1 MKTSIYMRRI
11 YIIVLAALLL
21 QACGTTVKETSVNDL
36 PVRKQCTLERLY
48 KDMPREIRTDTP
60 DIAFA
65 NALCS
70 GDADAV
76 AGLFREKKL
85 FWDELPAVDTPYGRF
100 EGLEDIHDFAEGFL
114 SKFKA
119 GRAVFTPVFQT
130 IGGGRIAL
138 EGVFKFVV
146 EGEVEEVPFFVI
158 CDLRTPQTL
167 EEVRMYTHYSFVP
180 DLTPYRKP
188 IFKPAH
194 YEMGDPGL
202 LTGAMRAYYEALH
215 HAPYC
220 DPDKIHAA
228 FADDCIIGGYD
239 PWGTPILSKEEM
251 SKNAH
256 TFGYGLA
263 TYIPACVGMRYE
275 TIIDDGVTCV
285 IEWCHIVSKQGQQ
298 ERNRIAMSGCSAY
311 MRNSE
316 GYLCSVRISDYAGHE
331 GEIDWEKAPVSKEE
345 AYSINLV
352 DEFIGGCGMKP
363 QEEY

>member
-1 MKTSIYMRRI
+1 MRRVFAI
-11 YIIVLAALLL
+11 ALAAGLL
-21 QACGTTVKETSVNDL
+21 QACGTSGKEAANDIDRL

-48 KDMPREIRTDTP
+48 KDMPREIKEDTP
-60 DIAFA
+60 DIAFV
-65 NALCS
+65 NSLCS
-70 GDADAV
+70 GDAGAV

-100 EGLEDIHDFAEGFL
+100 EGLEGIKDFAGGFL
-114 SKFKA
+114 PKFKA
-119 GRAVFTPVFQT
+119 DRAVFTPVFQT

-146 EGEVEEVPFFVI
+146 DGEVEEVPFFVI
-158 CDLRTPQTL
+158 ADLRTPQTL

-251 SKNAH
+251 SRNAH
-256 TFGYGLA
+256 NFGYGLA

-275 TIIDDGVTCV
+275 TIIDDGRTCV
-285 IEWCHIVSKQGQQ
+285 IEWCHIVSKQGQE
-298 ERNRIAMSGCSAY
+298 ERNRIAMSGVSAY
-311 MRNSE
+311 MRNDE

-352 DEFIGGCGMKP
+352 DEFKGGCGMKP

>member
-1 MKTSIYMRRI
+1 MTRI
-11 YIIVLAALLL
+11 KLIALALILL
-21 QACGTTVKETSVNDL
+21 QACGTPGRKAEAPIADL
-36 PVRKQCTLERLY
+36 QVRKPCNLERLY
-48 KDMPREIRTDTP
+48 HDMDRTIRDDTP
-60 DIAFA
+60 DIFFV
-65 NALCS
+65 NALCA
-70 GDADAV
+70 GNTKEV
-76 AGLFREKKL
+76 VGLFREKKM

-100 EGLEDIHDFAEGFL
+100 EGLDGIKKFADGFVARFNAE
-114 SKFKA
+114 S
-119 GRAVFTPVFQT
+119 VTFTPVFQT

-146 EGEVEEVPFFVI
+146 EGAIEEVPFFVI
-158 CDLRTPQTL
+158 ADLRTPKLL
-167 EEVRMYTHYSFVP
+167 EEIRMYTHYSFVP

-239 PWGTPILSKEEM
+239 PWGTPIPSKEEM
-251 SKNAH
+251 SRNAH
-256 TFGYGLA
+256 RFGYGLA
-263 TYIPACVGMRYE
+263 AYIPACVGMRYE
-275 TIIDDGVTCV
+275 TIIDDGTTCV
-285 IEWCHIVSKQGQQ
+285 IEWCHIVSKQGQE

-311 MRNSE
+311 QRNE
-316 GYLCSVRISDYAGHE
+316 DGYLCSVRISDYAGHE
-331 GEIDWEKAPVSKEE
+331 GEIDWTKTEVSREE

-352 DEFIGGCGMKP
+352 DEFRGGCGMKP
-363 QEEY
+363 QQEY